1 MPSVEYSIAA
11 LGAMIA
17 DDVRM
22 SAYALALERTIRP
35 GCTVLDIGTGTGVM
49 ALLACRFGAGKV
61 VAIEPDDVI
70 EVARQTARANGVAD
84 RIEFIQQR
92 STEVTLAERA
102 DVIVPISAEY
112 CRFIPGTLLRSW
124 MREHGYSYRV
134 ARSSRRAIP
143 SGRALWRR
151 PSRMPSVWTYGH
163 AIVADSTSMSPAS
176 LSSTSFGVRESRA
189 RRGCPRNCS

>member
-11 LGAMIA
+11 FGAMIA

-102 DVIVPISAEY
+102 DVIVSDLRGVLPLHSRHIAAIVDA
-112 CRFIPGTLLRSW
+112 RTRLLVPGGTL
-124 MREHGYSYRV
+124 
-134 ARSSRRAIP
+134 IP
-143 SGRALWRR
+143 KSD
-151 PSRMPSVWTYGH
+151 SVWNVPCGG
-163 AIVADSTSMSPAS
+163 APA
-176 LSSTSFGVRESRA
+176 VCRA
-189 RRGCPRNCS
+189 CGRMVTP